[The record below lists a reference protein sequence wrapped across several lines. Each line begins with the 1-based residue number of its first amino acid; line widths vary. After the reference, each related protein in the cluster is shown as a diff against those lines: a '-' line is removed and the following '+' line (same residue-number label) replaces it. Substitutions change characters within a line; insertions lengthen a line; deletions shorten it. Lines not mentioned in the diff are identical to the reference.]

1 MKNILVPTDFSANA
15 DRALDFAVK
24 IAQKLNA
31 KIIIVHACDLL
42 ELTFKD
48 RVELKKEYNQNI
60 IKEAKEKLLL
70 YRDSI
75 MKSENI
81 MVQTKLYEGMITE
94 TILYAAK
101 EQKAD
106 LIIMGT
112 LGSTGLKEKILG
124 SKTSAVI
131 GKSAIPVLAVP
142 LMSEWKEPEKI
153 CLALNNFKEATM
165 DVIQPALS
173 LVKSFNAELQ
183 IAKFTDTDRP
193 EISDHSSVEKE
204 GNSYAEKLQLLL
216 KKKEVSFIHLTGSQF
231 NKIMDSHVSDEKV
244 DILAMIT
251 HKRNS
256 VKAIFHRS
264 MARKMS
270 YHINVPLLVLPA

>member
-70 YRDSI
+70 YKDNI

-81 MVQTKLYEGMITE
+81 MIQTKLYEGTITE

-124 SKTSAVI
+124 SQTSAVI

-153 CLALNNFKEATM
+153 CLALNNFKEATT

-173 LVKSFNAELQ
+173 LVNSFNAELQ

-193 EISDHSSVEKE
+193 EISDHSPVEKE

-216 KKKEVSFIHLTGSQF
+216 KKKGSFIYSSYRF
-231 NKIMDSHVSDEKV
+231 
-244 DILAMIT
+244 
-251 HKRNS
+251 S
-256 VKAIFHRS
+256 V
-264 MARKMS
+264 
-270 YHINVPLLVLPA
+270 

>member
-1 MKNILVPTDFSANA
+1 MKKILVPTDFSANA
-15 DRALDFAVK
+15 DKALDFAVK

-31 KIIIVHACDLL
+31 KIIIVYACDLL

-48 RVELKKEYNQNI
+48 RVDLKKEYNRNI

-101 EQKAD
+101 VQKAD

-112 LGSTGLKEKILG
+112 LGNSGLKEKILG
-124 SKTSAVI
+124 SKSSAVI

-142 LMSEWKEPEKI
+142 VLSEWKEPINI
-153 CLALNNFKEATM
+153 CLAINNFKDATT
-165 DVIQPALS
+165 DVLEPLFS
-173 LVKSFNAELQ
+173 LVKSFNASLQ
-183 IAKFTDTDRP
+183 IAKFTDTDRS
-193 EISDHSSVEKE
+193 EIFDYSKVEKE
-204 GNSYAEKLQLLL
+204 GNNYAEKLQLLL
-216 KKKEVSFIHLTGSQF
+216 KKKKVFFIHLIGSRF

-264 MARKMS
+264 MTRKMS
-270 YHINVPLLVLPA
+270 YHINVPLLALPA